1 MVQLVSKGVITGR
14 NKKKNA
20 YTSINENCIFAG
32 RASAGYFDQNQ
43 LQICF
48 HIRIFEKFQ
57 FLNFL
62 RLDLRNFY
70 RQQTQLP
77 ALDKRHL
84 ARMQTHES
92 MRLLDGNVNE
102 NLLTKS
108 YAHVVV
114 AVIIIPC
121 KIVA

>member
-1 MVQLVSKGVITGR
+1 
-14 NKKKNA
+14 
-20 YTSINENCIFAG
+20 
-32 RASAGYFDQNQ
+32 
-43 LQICF
+43 
-48 HIRIFEKFQ
+48 
-57 FLNFL
+57 
-62 RLDLRNFY
+62 
-70 RQQTQLP
+70 
-77 ALDKRHL
+77 
-84 ARMQTHES
+84 MQTHES